1 MSGSGCGCGCE
12 VSVNQGAGEGGG
24 VGVGV
29 WQCVR
34 GMGKTRFETRA
45 HIHNERTRTS
55 STKRN
60 HWVIHCGISIVSSG
74 EVIKGNN
81 DWMSHNFLP
90 SVLGNA

>member
-55 STKRN
+55 STERN
-60 HWVIHCGISIVSSG
+60 HWAIDCGISIASSG
-74 EVIKGNN
+74 EVIMGK
-81 DWMSHNFLP
+81 
-90 SVLGNA
+90 